1 MSVGLLLITH
11 GDIGTSLLATATRIL
26 GGTCP
31 VAARALAVTDETQR
45 DQLQADARRLALEVD
60 GGEGVLVLADLY
72 GSTPANI
79 ACSLQGDAAMI
90 RIVAGLNL
98 PMLVRAMNYANLPLV
113 ELAHKAEAGGRDG
126 VLICAS
132 QQCAAM
138 AETVP

>member
-11 GDIGTSLLATATRIL
+11 GHIGLEMLATATRIL
-26 GGTCP
+26 GGRCP
-31 VAARALAVTDETQR
+31 VATRVLAVTDETRR
-45 DQLQADARRLALEVD
+45 DQLQIEAQRLAGEID

-79 ACSLQGDAAMI
+79 ACSLQGGAVPI
-90 RIVAGLNL
+90 QIIAGLNL
-98 PMLVRAMNYANLPLV
+98 PMLVRALYYASLPLADV
-113 ELAHKAEAGGRDG
+113 ALKAESGGRDG

-138 AETVP
+138 QEAP